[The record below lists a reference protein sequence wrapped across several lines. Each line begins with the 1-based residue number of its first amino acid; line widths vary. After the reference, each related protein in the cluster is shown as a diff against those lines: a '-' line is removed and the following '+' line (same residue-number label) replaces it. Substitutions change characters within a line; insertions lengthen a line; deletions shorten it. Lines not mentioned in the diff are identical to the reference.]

1 MNACT
6 PWMKSR
12 WSYNKAAVASDGAPS
27 LNSNVPSRVSTL
39 SGVEIDL
46 TVSAE
51 TSAIAVLLPHCGFDH
66 CESDVVTPVVTQIT

>member
-1 MNACT
+1 MKACT

-12 WSYNKAAVASDGAPS
+12 WSYNSAAVASDGAPS
-27 LNSNVPSRVSTL
+27 LNSNVPSRLSIV

-51 TSAIAVLLPHCGFDH
+51 TSAIGSLLVDTADIV
-66 CESDVVTPVVTQIT
+66 ERRRTDVVTQIA